1 MHASISS
8 SKSAVEG
15 LSKSLT
21 AEWATFARVN
31 CIAPSLMD
39 TPLAHSL
46 LVSDAIVMKKRA
58 AKRHPLGRVG
68 NADHMAFWVSKD
80 WGCALVS

>member
-15 LSKSLT
+15 LSKSLA

-31 CIAPSLMD
+31 CIAPSLTD

-46 LVSDAIVMKKRA
+46 LGSDTMKERA

-68 NADHMAFWVSKD
+68 NADHMASWVSKD
-80 WGCALVS
+80 LACALVS